1 MRMTLYADYALRL
14 LIYLAAK
21 DDGLATIPEVAQN
34 YGISK
39 NHLVKV
45 AHRLVQE
52 GYITGLRGAK
62 GGLRLAHPPETVNI
76 GEVFRRIEPDMAL
89 VPCFPPVNAPC
100 PIVPACV
107 LRDVLEKARSAFL
120 KVLDGYTL
128 ADLAA
133 PRKEL
138 RELLRIAV

>member
-1 MRMTLYADYALRL
+1 MRMTLYADYSLRL

-45 AHRLVQE
+45 AHRLGQD
-52 GYITGLRGAK
+52 GYITGLRGPK
-62 GGLRLAHPPETVNI
+62 GGLRLAHPAETINL
-76 GEVFRRIEPDMAL
+76 GEVFRRVEPDMAL
-89 VPCFPPVNAPC
+89 VPCFPPVSGPC

-107 LRDVLEKARSAFL
+107 LRDVLEKAGSAFL
-120 KVLDGYTL
+120 EVLDGYTL